1 MRQLLLMTFSMFN
14 NHPKIDIRPTAK
26 DRRLINF
33 GWILVALNLLLIFS
47 FYFELPETIATHFN
61 LKGEADGYGSKNI
74 IWILPILNIV
84 LYYGMTVIAT
94 KVKPWNFNYPTKVNE
109 KNAPKLYAGAISMLV
124 YINVGIAFLFLLVS
138 THVILVAKN
147 IATIN
152 LGWLILPTVI
162 LLTVGPILTSIKM
175 FKSPK
180 S

>member
-1 MRQLLLMTFSMFN
+1 MFN

-33 GWILVALNLLLIFS
+33 GWILVALNLLLVFS
-47 FYFELPETIATHFN
+47 FYFELPETIAIHFN

-109 KNAPKLYAGAISMLV
+109 KNAPKL
-124 YINVGIAFLFLLVS
+124 
-138 THVILVAKN
+138 
-147 IATIN
+147 
-152 LGWLILPTVI
+152 
-162 LLTVGPILTSIKM
+162 
-175 FKSPK
+175 
-180 S
+180 

>member
-1 MRQLLLMTFSMFN
+1 
-14 NHPKIDIRPTAK
+14 
-26 DRRLINF
+26 
-33 GWILVALNLLLIFS
+33 
-47 FYFELPETIATHFN
+47 
-61 LKGEADGYGSKNI
+61 
-74 IWILPILNIV
+74 
-84 LYYGMTVIAT
+84 
-94 KVKPWNFNYPTKVNE
+94 TKVNE

-138 THVILVAKN
+138 SHVILVAKN
-147 IATIN
+147 ITTIN